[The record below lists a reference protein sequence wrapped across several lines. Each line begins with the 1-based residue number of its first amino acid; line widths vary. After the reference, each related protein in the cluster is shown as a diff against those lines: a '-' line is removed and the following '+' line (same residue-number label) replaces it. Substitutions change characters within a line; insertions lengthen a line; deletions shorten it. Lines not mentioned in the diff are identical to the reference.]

1 MMSVARSGATVR
13 LSFVML
19 VPPVVSAMGSV
30 AFMPE
35 STTTPPL
42 VFASPLW
49 MCEIVI
55 MVLAGKALRTISNFA
70 VAAVILPVESF
81 VVVSVTVDVPLP
93 LACVGDRRGF
103 VRRRQG
109 GGGDKNGLPGR
120 GPGGRGGGRRPGGCR
135 RARRPG

>member
-93 LACVGDRRGF
+93 LASASAIGGFSFAGDRSAVKTKTVCG
-103 VRRRQG
+103 VG
-109 GGGDKNGLPGR
+109 AAVVGATVG
-120 GPGGRGGGRRPGGCR
+120 
-135 RARRPG
+135 AAVV

>member
-1 MMSVARSGATVR
+1 MSAVASSGATVR
-13 LSFVML
+13 LSLVIV
-19 VPPVVSAMGSV
+19 VPPVVSAIGSA
-30 AFMPE
+30 AFIPE
-35 STTTPPL
+35 SRTTGPL

-49 MCEIVI
+49 MCEMMIIV
-55 MVLAGKALRTISNFA
+55 VAGKPLRTISNFA

-81 VVVSVTVDVPLP
+81 VVVSVTVVVPLP